1 MDTKLVPDLPPGLVY
16 VCDADP
22 GIARLR
28 RGKGF
33 VYRQHDGRMVSQDRE
48 LQRIRKLAIPPAYEK
63 VWICTSPHGHIQ
75 ATGRDARGRKQYRYH
90 TDWRS
95 ERDAN
100 KFDRLAS
107 FALALPRIRRRVA
120 QDLQSSIHGREQLLA
135 TVVRLLD
142 TTLGR
147 IGNDEYARDNGSY
160 GLTTL
165 RNRHVQLTGNRL
177 QLVFKGKSG
186 VAHRLEVE
194 DARLARVVRRCQD
207 LPGQALF
214 QYRDE
219 AGELRGIGSS
229 EVNSYLHEVAGYQF
243 SAKDFRTCH
252 GTVLAFQDTAHAL
265 QSGDRCFTLKQMLG
279 TVSRALGNTPAV
291 CRKAYIHPRVLE
303 LAVMVCAK
311 PEDAQQLLARADKRR
326 APKGSSG
333 LPRAEQRLLNFLAL
347 PEQLQAPRESVS
359 TARKKTSSATLAA
372 GSH

>member
-16 VCDADP
+16 VCDSDP

-33 VYRQHDGRMVSQDRE
+33 AYRQHDGRMVSQANE

-90 TDWRS
+90 TEWRS

-100 KFDRLAS
+100 KFDRLQN
-107 FALALPRIRRRVA
+107 FALALPRVRRRVA
-120 QDLQSSIHGREQLLA
+120 QDLQASSNGREQLLA

-147 IGNDEYARDNGSY
+147 IGNDAYARDNGSY

-177 QLVFKGKSG
+177 QLVFRGKSG

-194 DARLARVVRRCQD
+194 DARLARVVRRCQH

-214 QYRDE
+214 RYRDE
-219 AGELRGIGSS
+219 AGELRGIGSGD
-229 EVNSYLHEVAGYQF
+229 VNAYLQEVAGDQF
-243 SAKDFRTCH
+243 SAKDFRTWH
-252 GTVLAFQDTAHAL
+252 GTVLAFEDTLHSL
-265 QSGDRCFTLKQMLG
+265 QSGNSCFTLKQMLSA
-279 TVSRALGNTPAV
+279 VSSALGNTPAV

-303 LAVMVCAK
+303 LAALACAK
-311 PEDAQQLLARADKRR
+311 PEDAQQWLARAEKRR

-333 LPRAEQRLLNFLAL
+333 LPGAERRLMGFLAM
-347 PEQLQAPRESVS
+347 P
-359 TARKKTSSATLAA
+359 A
-372 GSH
+372 GRRVG